1 MINKSHLFLRNEQGT
16 SLYFDRTR
24 GRDDSEENKNEIE
37 KNYRYQ
43 KDKLYESYV
52 EFERSRSFRHERRS
66 SRIAGLSHYD
76 LISIDFLKMVGDQL
90 AREIERKYGLA
101 AVNFSNFNQTV
112 LFAIT
117 EEERFEQNFK
127 RQIEAYYAEQEN
139 IVPDECKTIT
149 TIHQFEYLD
158 SKEIRNGM
166 SSSYYSKDMVVQLI
180 DDNLLIQKTYADIK
194 NRMFE
199 FLSSRQIEIKEL
211 TSRLFQIDSIDEKTL
226 DELLDNYDIIQQVQG
241 LRHLLIRPDES
252 GNPQLCDGLCL
263 SLVPNAPTI
272 GIIDTGIEAVSSLR
286 PILADDGIDIVS
298 LAAPNPYHV
307 EVDHG
312 TTVAS
317 LASFG
322 DDFFNNPNSNL
333 TADAKVFSIKVQAME
348 EGQTNLSGIQTA
360 IRKAYTD
367 YGIRIFNLSMTAG
380 CKNYNSDISAY
391 AYVLDKLA
399 YELDILVFISAGNL
413 DKQDI
418 EQIELER
425 RGPNTDGF
433 IQDFLKYPHH
443 FYDPFIKIEDS
454 PVHVCECTNI
464 SEPAESMNNITVG
477 ALADN
482 LRDGN
487 DYTDLSLGKEYP
499 AYYSRKYYVDYNQ
512 QINNTGFKK
521 NQKNSHLFKPDIV
534 MPGGDLLNSNSKMQ
548 VLGLNNGCLAYVFGS
563 GTSYAAPLAANIA
576 AKIVRIYPGLRM
588 QTVKALI
595 INSANELDNRY
606 LLPLIDTLKAK
617 DNPDYPSVDKK
628 EKTKL
633 SLKYS
638 SDLLGHYLSGYGKPD
653 IKKCLYSDDKR
664 VTFIVEGMIQFDSYK
679 VINLNI
685 PVYLYDHPNKQKA
698 LIINATL
705 CYRFDPIFGN
715 SMSYLPIHISFNMG
729 NSMNHNDVKANAEEY
744 SRMRAKDDNDRM
756 AIKSKMSSWSDDF
769 FPANTKLFSNVQKMR
784 MSLVAENLR
793 HIDGQ
798 MAIIFRCTG
807 RDTATLSSQLNVAH
821 PFSFVFTI
829 EEVPS
834 EELAEESLYDEISLD
849 NSVESIANLET
860 ELTLNAEG

>member
-1 MINKSHLFLRNEQGT
+1 MVKKSHLFLRNEQGT

-37 KNYRYQ
+37 KNYRHQ
-43 KDKLYESYV
+43 KDKLYEAYV
-52 EFERSRSFRHERRS
+52 EFEKNRSLRHERRN
-66 SRIAGLSHYD
+66 SRITGLSHYD
-76 LISIDFLKMVGDQL
+76 LISIDFLKMVGDQF
-90 AREIERKYGLA
+90 AREFERKYGLA

-117 EEERFEQNFK
+117 EEDRFEQNFK
-127 RQIEAYYAEQEN
+127 RQIEVYYTEQKN
-139 IVPDECKTIT
+139 IVPDECKSIT
-149 TIHQFEYLD
+149 TIQQFEYLD

-166 SSSYYSKDMVVQLI
+166 SSGYYSKDMVVQLI
-180 DDNLLIQKTYADIK
+180 DDNLLIQKKYDDIK
-194 NRMFE
+194 KRMFE
-199 FLSSRQIEIKEL
+199 FLSSKQIEIKEL
-211 TSRLFQIDSIDEKTL
+211 TPRLFQVDSIDENTL

-241 LRHLLIRPDES
+241 LRHLLIRPDEF
-252 GNPQLCDGLCL
+252 GNPQLCDGLHL
-263 SLVPNAPTI
+263 GLAPNAPTI
-272 GIIDTGIEAVSSLR
+272 GIIDTGIEDIASLR

-298 LAAPNPYHV
+298 PNNPNPYHV

-322 DDFFNNPNSNL
+322 DDFFNNPSSNL
-333 TADAKVFSIKVQAME
+333 TADAKVFSIKVQSME

-360 IRKAYTD
+360 IRKAYKD

-399 YELDILVFISAGNL
+399 YELDILIFISAGNL

-425 RGPNTDGF
+425 RNPNANGL

-443 FYDPFIKIEDS
+443 FYDPFIKMEDS
-454 PVHVCECTNI
+454 QVHVCECTNI

-499 AYYSRKYYVDYNQ
+499 AYYSRKYHVDYNQ
-512 QINNTGFKK
+512 LINNTEFKK
-521 NQKNSHLFKPDIV
+521 NPKNSHLFKPDIV
-534 MPGGDLLNSNSKMQ
+534 MPGGDVLDGNSKMQ
-548 VLGLNNGCLAYVFGS
+548 VLGLDNGCLAYISGS

-576 AKIVRIYPGLRM
+576 AKIVRIYPKLRM

-595 INSANELDNRY
+595 INSSNELDNSY
-606 LLPLIDTLKAK
+606 LVPLINTLKAK
-617 DNPDYPSVDKK
+617 TNPDYPSVDKK
-628 EKTKL
+628 EKTRL

-664 VTFIVEGMIQFDSYK
+664 VTFVVEGMIQFDSYK

-685 PVYLYDHPNKQKA
+685 PIYLYNHPNKQKA

-705 CYRFDPIFGN
+705 CYRFDPVFGN

-729 NSMNHNDVKANAEEY
+729 NSMNYNDAKANAEEY

-756 AIKSKMSSWSDDF
+756 AIKSKLSSWSDDF
-769 FPANTKLFSNVQKMR
+769 FPANTKLFSNVQKMK
-784 MSLVAENLR
+784 MNLTAENLQ

-807 RDTATLSSQLNVAH
+807 RDDATLSSQLNVAH
-821 PFSFVFTI
+821 PFSFIFTI
-829 EEVPS
+829 EEVPTK
-834 EELAEESLYDEISLD
+834 ELAQESLYDEICLD
-849 NSVESIANLET
+849 NTIENIANLET